1 MRANSVF
8 VSASGGVLDFVS
20 EDGELVLAVAIPP
33 GRVRASE
40 YLSLCPPG
48 CQPEISEGVALVEPR
63 AWGERQKYGPGSH
76 DSGANP
82 DFRPTSATRLEKE
95 MRFTLS
101 RMQAATSRVEARERA
116 LARIER
122 MPTRPAPVEPEVAVI
137 EPEEETPNE

>member
-8 VSASGGVLDFVS
+8 VSAAGGVLDFVS
-20 EDGELVLAVAIPP
+20 EDGELLLAVAIPP
-33 GRVRASE
+33 GRVRASQ
-40 YLSLCPPG
+40 YLALCPPG
-48 CQPEISEGVALVEPR
+48 GRPEISEGVALVEPR

-101 RMQAATSRVEARERA
+101 RMQAATSRIEARERA
-116 LARIER
+116 LSRVER
-122 MPTRPAPVEPEVAVI
+122 MPTRSAPVEPDVPVI
-137 EPEEETPNE
+137 ESEEESANE